1 MTLLIKKGT
10 REMNCSNE
18 LGLPQILVGIEVVA
32 VAIFLLFYFARAI
45 LRKVSE
51 K

>member
-1 MTLLIKKGT
+1 
-10 REMNCSNE
+10 MNCPDE

-32 VAIFLLFYFARAI
+32 LAIFLLFYFARAI